1 MVSRL
6 TKLKGILRGAF
17 LFVHSIVRTAMQRV
31 YRLETLEGVGV
42 YTAREIHP
50 MLTSILNEYVELPN
64 HPGPFTDK
72 GLKNIF
78 FKCDELLAFNFG
90 FSSLRQLKDWFFHRE
105 DRQLISECGIVCA
118 VYEVEDEHFHLGERQ
133 CVFKKGHA
141 KKVGQVAFI

>member
-42 YTAREIHP
+42 YTARESYP
-50 MLTSILNEYVELPN
+50 MLCRVLNEYCELPN

-72 GLKNIF
+72 GLKKLF
-78 FKCDELLAFNFG
+78 FCYETLLEFNFG
-90 FSSLRQLKDWFFHRE
+90 FTCLKQLTAWFFNRE

-133 CVFKKGHA
+133 CVFKKRHA
-141 KKVGQVAFI
+141 KKVGTVDFV

>member
-1 MVSRL
+1 
-6 TKLKGILRGAF
+6 
-17 LFVHSIVRTAMQRV
+17 MQRV

-42 YTAREIHP
+42 YTAREIYP
-50 MLTSILNEYVELPN
+50 MLTRILNEYVDLPN

-72 GLKNIF
+72 GLRTSSFRIG
-78 FKCDELLAFNFG
+78 ELLEFNFG
-90 FSSLRQLKDWFFHRE
+90 FSSLRQLRDWFSHRG

-141 KKVGQVAFI
+141 KKVGQVDFI